1 MSKTK
6 LKSVDM
12 DYNKERFFRN
22 LYEIINYWE
31 REKEDFTGTKLTL
44 RDKLEGAFHSFCT
57 LIDGS
62 SALNDFKPYIIC
74 DENFKAIEDID
85 GFTMFSYFKKFR
97 EEDKRRGN
105 E

>member
-6 LKSVDM
+6 LKNVGM
-12 DYNKERFFRN
+12 DYNKEKFFRA

-31 REKEDFTGTKLTL
+31 KKESDFTGTKLTL

-62 SALNDFKPYIIC
+62 SALNDFGSYIIY
-74 DENFKAIEDID
+74 DENFEAIEDID
-85 GFTMFSYFKKFR
+85 GYTMFSYFKKFR
-97 EEDKRRGN
+97 EEYKRQSN